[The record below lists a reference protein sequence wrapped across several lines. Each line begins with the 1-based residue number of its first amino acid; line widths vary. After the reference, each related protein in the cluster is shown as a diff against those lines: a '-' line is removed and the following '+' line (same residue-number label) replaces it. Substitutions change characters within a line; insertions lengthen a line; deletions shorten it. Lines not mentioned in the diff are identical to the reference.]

1 MAERIEICGG
11 IASGKT
17 TLARLLAED
26 GHCALVLEDFR
37 KNPFWERFY
46 QRPDL
51 FTHEKNVCFLA
62 QHAGEIKACTEASLS
77 ICDYAV
83 VQDLAYASLTTSPV
97 HSSVM
102 TTLYEHL
109 YAALLPPTLI
119 IHLRCNE
126 TVQLARIRARGRREE
141 DPITVSYLAS
151 LNVAL
156 DNVLASR
163 PLACP
168 VRSIRS
174 DQVDFAHDRH
184 EALLVKRDL
193 LASVRE

>member
-1 MAERIEICGG
+1 MGGRIEICGG
-11 IASGKT
+11 IATGKT
-17 TLARLLAED
+17 TLASLLAEHGD
-26 GHCALVLEDFR
+26 SALLLEDFR

-62 QHAGEIKACTEASLS
+62 QHAGEIKSSTEAVLT

-83 VQDLAYASLTTSPV
+83 VQDLAYASLTRNPEHT
-97 HSSVM
+97 SVM

-109 YAALLPPTLI
+109 YAALPPPTLI

-126 TVQLARIRARGRREE
+126 TIQLARIRARGRREE
-141 DPITVSYLAS
+141 DPITVAYLAS

-156 DNVLASR
+156 DDVLASR
-163 PLACP
+163 PPACP
-168 VRSIRS
+168 VRAIRS
-174 DQVDFAHDRH
+174 DAIDFAQDRQK
-184 EALLVKRDL
+184 ALLLKRDL
-193 LASVRE
+193 LASVRG